1 MLLRILFFGL
11 ATFFFNPIYADLT
24 NKDFPL
30 IIENNT
36 HLSFT
41 TTILFTAF
49 IAKTSGYT
57 LQDLVRE
64 DYQGFD
70 SSLIKIDSFSF
81 DLEDIEYSC
90 YDSDY
95 YFIIKGK
102 STYSTENNNI
112 QIIKPIISSLKLP
125 VLYTIQEITMTIP
138 YLQESVIFHPSNND
152 ERYIYLAYERESGLS
167 YSLQPTPY
175 YIKTIHNIKNSLIDF
190 FVACWFFT
198 EDTLPY

>member
-24 NKDFPL
+24 KKDFPL

-57 LQDLVRE
+57 LQDLLQKGYTEINSPSIR
-64 DYQGFD
+64 
-70 SSLIKIDSFSF
+70 IDSFSF
-81 DLEDIEYSC
+81 DLEDIEYNC

-95 YFIIKGK
+95 YFIIEGK
-102 STYSTENNNI
+102 TTYSTASNSI
-112 QIIKPIISSLKLP
+112 QIIEPIISSFTLP

-138 YLQESVIFHPSNND
+138 CLQESVIFHPSNND

-167 YSLQPTPY
+167 YSLQTTPY
-175 YIKTIHNIKNSLIDF
+175 AIKAMHIIKEKLVYF
-190 FVACWFFT
+190 LFCCWFFT
-198 EDTLPY
+198 KETLPY